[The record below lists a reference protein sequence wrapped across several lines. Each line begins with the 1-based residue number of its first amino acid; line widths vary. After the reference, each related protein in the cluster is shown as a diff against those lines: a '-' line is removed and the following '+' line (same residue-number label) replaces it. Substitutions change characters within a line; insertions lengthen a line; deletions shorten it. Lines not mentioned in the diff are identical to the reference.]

1 MELPSQE
8 EVEPKSVY
16 GLLAYVLRTQGLNA
30 GLLCALLG
38 AIGWALTV
46 QVPKHLEN
54 IKAGYVEQ
62 AATFK
67 EMQTQQRVD
76 FKEMLKEQRDVHTKS
91 IEQLGGAVDKQ
102 TVVLEKLVDEMQRDH
117 ERPFV
122 PLPKGTGTSLED
134 IR

>member
-1 MELPSQE
+1 MEIPSQE
-8 EVEPKSVY
+8 EVEPKSMY

-38 AIGWALTV
+38 AIAWALTV

-54 IKAGYVEQ
+54 IKAGYVDQ

-67 EMQTQQRVD
+67 ALQTEQRAD

-91 IEQLGGAVDKQ
+91 IEQLGAAVDKQ
-102 TVVLEKLVDEMQRDH
+102 TVVLEKLVDEMQR
-117 ERPFV
+117 ERHYV
-122 PLPKGTGTSLED
+122 PLPKGTGTSLEE